1 MLVNNLLKNH
11 YIKNTIGFQFNSQIN
26 SSFQDSFPFRFI
38 PFSLS
43 ITSAPIRDCS
53 LHLHLFKKKNNLP
66 QQRFVVHF
74 HKDIHTTRMFGFI
87 CMFVAS
93 PTIVPM
99 ARFKHE
105 VNFVAG
111 QLQQDFFAFINDTFP
126 IWTFPRFRSIRFR
139 FF

>member
-43 ITSAPIRDCS
+43 ITSAPFAFI
-53 LHLHLFKKKNNLP
+53 FYKKKNNLP

-74 HKDIHTTRMFGFI
+74 HKDIYTTGMFGFI
-87 CMFVAS
+87 CMFIAS
-93 PTIVPM
+93 PTIMPM

-111 QLQQDFFAFINDTFP
+111 QLQQDFFTFINDTFP
-126 IWTFPRFRSIRFR
+126 IRTFPWFRSICFR